1 MSCRSTLR
9 ITLISVA
16 LISSAPVVAQP
27 APGGYS
33 NLIVFGDSLVDAGN
47 ISVLTGGRTPNE
59 NLGYFDGRFTNGY
72 NYPDLL
78 SFSLFGTPTVPSLS
92 GGSNFAF
99 GNARVVDH
107 GDAIPDIN
115 AQLAFYTA
123 RIQPAGGV
131 ADPNALYILN
141 FGGNDVFGLNRGD
154 IGSFTPSDYSAA
166 VVSTYSNGVRYLD
179 SIGARNILITGIP
192 NFGDPVAATLDAQLQ
207 TSLDALTLSSTT
219 SLFRFSYL
227 DFFQRLQADP
237 GTFGLPPL
245 DFTKRCI
252 TDPAAVAN
260 GCKGIFSFDGTHP
273 TAAIQGAIARDI
285 DRQFAITAVPE
296 PTTWAMMLFGFLAV
310 GMMLRR
316 RRSPALA

>member
-1 MSCRSTLR
+1 MTRRSILR
-9 ITLISVA
+9 GALVSVA
-16 LISSAPVVAQP
+16 LIGATPTVAQTV
-27 APGGYS
+27 PGGYS

-59 NLGYFDGRFTNGY
+59 NFGYFDGRFTNGF

-78 SFSLFGTPTVPSLS
+78 SLALYGTPTVASLS

-99 GNARVVDH
+99 GGARVVNH
-107 GDAIPDIN
+107 GDTVPDIN
-115 AQLAFYTA
+115 AQLALYTA

-141 FGGNDVFGLNRGD
+141 FGGNDVFGLNSGA
-154 IGSFTPSDYSAA
+154 IGSFTPSDYASA
-166 VVSTYSNGVRYLD
+166 VVATYSNGVRYLD

-192 NFGDPVAATLDAQLQ
+192 NFGDPVAQTLDAQLQ
-207 TSLDALTLSSTT
+207 TSLDGIMLSGTT
-219 SLFRFSYL
+219 TLFRFSYL
-227 DFFQRLQADP
+227 DFFQRLQANP
-237 GTFGLPPL
+237 GAFGLPPL

-260 GCKGIFSFDGTHP
+260 GCQGIFSFDGTHP
-273 TAAIQGAIARDI
+273 TAAVQGALARDI
-285 DRQFAITAVPE
+285 DRQFAVTAVPE

-310 GMMLRR
+310 GMSLRR
-316 RRSPALA
+316 RRAPAFA